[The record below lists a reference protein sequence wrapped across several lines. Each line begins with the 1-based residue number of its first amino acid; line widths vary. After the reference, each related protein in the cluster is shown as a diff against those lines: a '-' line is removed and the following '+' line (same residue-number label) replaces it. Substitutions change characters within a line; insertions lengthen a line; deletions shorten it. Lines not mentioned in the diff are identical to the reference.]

1 MFDFDIVADED
12 DDDADD
18 DDDDD
23 GIVMDEG
30 EFFVYVVTN
39 FDDIFL
45 GNK

>member
-1 MFDFDIVADED
+1 MFDFDADEEED
-12 DDDADD
+12 AADD
-18 DDDDD
+18 EDD

>member
-12 DDDADD
+12 DDDAD

>member
-1 MFDFDIVADED
+1 MFDFDADEEEEEED
-12 DDDADD
+12 AADD
-18 DDDDD
+18 EDD

-30 EFFVYVVTN
+30 EFFLYVVTN

>member
-1 MFDFDIVADED
+1 MFDFDADEEEEEED
-12 DDDADD
+12 AADD
-18 DDDDD
+18 EDD